1 MTLFLYNVTLFRF
14 ILIFAKN
21 QFMELIQKH
30 ATEIL
35 ILLFLI
41 VTFLQSGID
50 KVTDF
55 NGNASFI
62 KEHFA
67 NSPLKNMV
75 PLLLV
80 IILVMEIIAGAF
92 MFIGIFNL
100 VTTGNGELAL
110 LGTQIAALSL
120 IFLLVG
126 QRLAKDYAGAMTLAV
141 YFIITIFGMYLLN
154 Q

>member
-1 MTLFLYNVTLFRF
+1 MLHFLALYLYLPKIN
-14 ILIFAKN
+14 
-21 QFMELIQKH
+21 FMEFIQKH

-55 NGNASFI
+55 SGNASFI

-120 IFLLVG
+120 VFLLVG